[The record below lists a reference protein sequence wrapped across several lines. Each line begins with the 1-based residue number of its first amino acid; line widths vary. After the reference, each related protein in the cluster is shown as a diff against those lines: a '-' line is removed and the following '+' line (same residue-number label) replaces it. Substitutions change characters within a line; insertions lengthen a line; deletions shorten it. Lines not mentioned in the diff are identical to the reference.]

1 MIVFKNFLNM
11 SKYDCF
17 LRYYS
22 IVEPITSIGFTLA
35 EADWLLGANQ
45 LSANNSAT

>member
-22 IVEPITSIGFTLA
+22 ITRV
-35 EADWLLGANQ
+35 
-45 LSANNSAT
+45 SARDYTVYEMRLQEVGQ